1 MKQCILIPEAK
12 FVKTHNL
19 LVARVLVD
27 NGKSIPARVLNSENS
42 SVRIMKGTVIA
53 LLEPVEEVAES
64 SFRSTESVFRV
75 QEKGAETLP
84 EHLQSIFEQGSKDL
98 NPEQTEQFHPML
110 FRRQKVFAEPN
121 EVGRTNVGTHKIKLT
136 DETPNSIIQAG
147 CHRCRN
153 RETGETRSYRTI

>member
-27 NGKSIPARVLNSENS
+27 NGKSIPARVLNSRNS

-64 SFRSTESVFRV
+64 SFWSTESVFRV
-75 QEKGAETLP
+75 QEKSAETLP
-84 EHLQSIFEQGSKDL
+84 EHLQSMFEQGSKDL
-98 NPEQTEQFHPML
+98 NPEQTEQFHSML
-110 FRRQKVFAEPN
+110 LRQQKVFAEPN
-121 EVGRTNVGTHKIKLT
+121 EVGGTNVGTHKIK
-136 DETPNSIIQAG
+136 G
-147 CHRCRN
+147 C
-153 RETGETRSYRTI
+153 TT